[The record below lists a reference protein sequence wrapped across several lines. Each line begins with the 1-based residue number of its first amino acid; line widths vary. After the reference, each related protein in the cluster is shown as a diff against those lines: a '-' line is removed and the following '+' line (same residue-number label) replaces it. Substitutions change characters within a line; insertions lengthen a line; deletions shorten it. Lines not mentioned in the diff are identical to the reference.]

1 MPLLSVI
8 LGIFI
13 ILLLVSKLRWNI
25 FIALLITTFI
35 VGAINGMNVNDIL
48 KSVIK
53 GIGDTTGTIVLI
65 IVFGAMLGKLIEES
79 GAAHTITYW
88 FISLFGE
95 KRLPAALMLTGF
107 AIGLPMIYN
116 ASFLVLI
123 PLVYTFAATTRF
135 PLIYLGIPL
144 CATLSVAHGY
154 LPPHPAPTAVAA
166 MIHANV
172 NLTLLYGIIVG
183 LPAVLLAG
191 PFLARFFKKMIVL
204 PPREL
209 FTPREFQK
217 HELPKIGVSLFTV
230 LIPIIL
236 MVAGAVFNITV
247 GGKSRLASFF
257 SFISDPNFALF
268 FAVMVG
274 IYTLGTRRGKSM
286 DQVMK
291 SLMGSVG
298 SVALIIL
305 IIAAGGAF
313 KQMLIDSGIGKYIEM
328 KAQTMNLSPLL
339 LAWGTAA
346 LLRLAL
352 GSATVA
358 TITAAGMMVPLVSGM
373 GVPAELVVLATGSGS
388 LMFSHFNDTGF
399 WMFKE
404 YFNLSI
410 KQTFMT
416 WTLMECI
423 VSTAGLIGVLILNW
437 LIF

>member
-1 MPLLSVI
+1 MPLLSI
-8 LGIFI
+8 ALGILI
-13 ILLLVSKLRWNI
+13 ILLLVSRLRWNI
-25 FIALLITTFI
+25 FIALLIASFV
-35 VGAINGMNVNDIL
+35 VGAINGMDVSKIL
-48 KSVIK
+48 QSVLFGVGETMGK
-53 GIGDTTGTIVLI
+53 IVLI

-88 FISLFGE
+88 FISIFGE
-95 KRLPAALMLTGF
+95 KRLPVALMLTGF
-107 AIGLPMIYN
+107 AIGLPMVYN

-123 PLVYTFAATTRF
+123 PLVYTFASTTRF
-135 PLIYLGIPL
+135 PLLYLGIPL

-172 NLTLLYGIIVG
+172 NLTLIYGIIIG
-183 LPAVLLAG
+183 IPAILLAG
-191 PFLARFFKKMIVL
+191 PLLARYFKNVIVV
-204 PPREL
+204 PPKEL
-209 FTPREFQK
+209 YTAREFARE
-217 HELPKIGVSLFTV
+217 ELPKIGISIITI

-236 MVAGAVFNITV
+236 MVAGAVFNIV
-247 GGKSRLASFF
+247 WGGKGRLATFF
-257 SFISDPNFALF
+257 NFISDPNFALF

-291 SLMGSVG
+291 SLTNSVG
-298 SVALIIL
+298 SIALIIL

-313 KQMLIDSGIGKYIEM
+313 KQVLVDSGVGGYIEQM
-328 KAQTMNLSPLL
+328 AKNMNASPLI

-358 TITAAGMMVPLVSGM
+358 TITAAGMMVPIVSGM
-373 GVPAELVVLATGSGS
+373 NVSPELVVLATGSGS

-410 KQTFMT
+410 KQTFMS
-416 WTLMECI
+416 WTVMECI
-423 VSTAGLIGVLILNW
+423 VSTAGLLGVLVLDW
-437 LIF
+437 LLF

>member
-1 MPLLSVI
+1 MPLISVI
-8 LGIFI
+8 LGIL
-13 ILLLVSKLRWNI
+13 ILLILVSKLRWNI
-25 FIALLITTFI
+25 FIALLITSFI
-35 VGAINGMNVNDIL
+35 VGSINGMNLTDIL
-48 KSVIK
+48 HSVLK
-53 GIGDTTGTIVLI
+53 GIGDTMGQIVLI

-88 FISLFGE
+88 FISIFGE
-95 KRLPAALMLTGF
+95 KRLPVALMLTGF
-107 AIGLPMIYN
+107 AIGLPMVYN

-166 MIHANV
+166 MMHANV
-172 NLTLLYGIIVG
+172 NLTLLYGIIIG
-183 LPAVLLAG
+183 IPAILLGG
-191 PFLARFFKKMIVL
+191 PFLARFYKNMIVL
-204 PPREL
+204 PPKEL
-209 FTPREFQK
+209 FTPREFTK
-217 HELPKIGVSLFTV
+217 TELPKIGISLLTV

-236 MVAGAVFNITV
+236 MVTGAIFKIAGNPQS
-247 GGKSRLASFF
+247 KSGNFF
-257 SFISDPNFALF
+257 LFISDPNFALF

-274 IYTLGTRRGKSM
+274 IYTLGTKRGKSM

-291 SLMGSVG
+291 SLTGSVG

-313 KQMLIDSGIGKYIEM
+313 KQMLLDSGVGSYIEQ
-328 KAQTMNLSPLL
+328 KAHVMNISPLI

-358 TITAAGMMVPLVSGM
+358 TITAAGMMIPVVSGT
-373 GVPAELVVLATGSGS
+373 GISPELVVLATGSGS

-404 YFNLSI
+404 YFNLTI

-416 WTLMECI
+416 WTVMECI
-423 VSTAGLIGVLILNW
+423 VSTVGLLGVLTLNW
-437 LIF
+437 LL

>member
-1 MPLLSVI
+1 MPLISVV
-8 LGIFI
+8 LAIFI
-13 ILLLVSKLRWNI
+13 LLILVSKLRWNI

-35 VGAINGMNVNDIL
+35 VGAINGMNVSDIL
-48 KSVIK
+48 QSSLL
-53 GIGDTTGTIVLI
+53 GIGETMGKIVLI

-88 FISLFGE
+88 FISIFGE
-95 KRLPAALMLTGF
+95 KRLPVALMLTGF
-107 AIGLPMIYN
+107 AIGLPMVYN

-135 PLIYLGIPL
+135 PLVFLGIPL

-166 MIHANV
+166 MINADI
-172 NLTLLYGIIVG
+172 NLTLLYGIIIG
-183 LPAVLLAG
+183 IPAILLGG
-191 PFLARFFKKMIVL
+191 PFLARFYKNMIVV
-204 PPREL
+204 PPKEL
-209 FTPREFQK
+209 FTPREFSK
-217 HELPKIGVSLFTV
+217 EELPGIGTSLITV

-236 MVAGAVFNITV
+236 MVAGAVYNLGF
-247 GGKSRLASFF
+247 GGQGKLASFF

-274 IYTLGTRRGKSM
+274 IYTLGTRKGKSM
-286 DQVMK
+286 DVVMK
-291 SLMGSVG
+291 SLTGSVG
-298 SVALIIL
+298 SVSLIIL
-305 IIAAGGAF
+305 IIASGGAF
-313 KQMLIDSGIGKYIEM
+313 KQVLIDSGVGKYIEGV
-328 KAQTMNLSPLL
+328 AHTLNASPLI

-358 TITAAGMMVPLVSGM
+358 TITAAGMMLPVISGTNIS
-373 GVPAELVVLATGSGS
+373 PELVVLATGAGS

-423 VSTAGLIGVLILNW
+423 VSTAGLLGVLLLNW
-437 LIF
+437 IIT

>member
-1 MPLLSVI
+1 MPLLIVL
-8 LGIFI
+8 LGII
-13 ILLLVSKLRWNI
+13 ILLVLVSKLRWNV
-25 FIALLITTFI
+25 FIALLITSFI
-35 VGAINGMNVNDIL
+35 LGLLNGMNLTDIL
-48 KSVIK
+48 ASVL
-53 GIGDTTGTIVLI
+53 TGVGETMGKIVLI

-88 FISLFGE
+88 FISIFGE
-95 KRLPAALMLTGF
+95 KRLPLALMLTGF

-123 PLVYTFAATTRF
+123 PLVYTFASTTKF

-172 NLTLLYGIIVG
+172 NLTLLYGIIIAI
-183 LPAVLLAG
+183 PAIALAG
-191 PFLARFFKKMIVL
+191 PFLASFYKKMIVQ
-204 PPREL
+204 PPKEL
-209 FTPREFQK
+209 FTPREFK
-217 HELPKIGVSLFTV
+217 KEELPKIGISLFTV

-236 MVAGAVFNITV
+236 MVTGALYNLFV
-247 GGKSRLASFF
+247 GTTGKLSGMFT
-257 SFISDPNFALF
+257 FISDPNFALF
-268 FAVMVG
+268 FAVMIG

-286 DQVMK
+286 DKVMK
-291 SLMGSVG
+291 SLTDSVG
-298 SVALIIL
+298 SVALIVL

-313 KQMLIDSGIGKYIEM
+313 KQVLIDSGVGKYIEFI
-328 KAQTMNLSPLL
+328 AQKIDASPLI

-358 TITAAGMMVPLVSGM
+358 TITAAGMILPLVTGT
-373 GVPAELVVLATGSGS
+373 GVSPELVVLATGSGS

-416 WTLMECI
+416 WTVMECI
-423 VSTAGLIGVLILNW
+423 VSLAGLLGVLTLNW
-437 LIF
+437 IL

>member
-1 MPLLSVI
+1 MPLISIVIGIAVI
-8 LGIFI
+8 LF
-13 ILLLVSKLRWNI
+13 LVSILRWNI
-25 FIALLITTFI
+25 FIALLVSCFV
-35 VGAINGMNVNDIL
+35 VGGINGMNVYNIL
-48 KSVIK
+48 QSAIA
-53 GIGDTTGTIVLI
+53 GIGETTGKIVLI
-65 IVFGAMLGKLIEES
+65 IVFGSMLGKLIEES

-95 KRLPAALMLTGF
+95 KRLPLALMLTGF
-107 AIGLPMIYN
+107 AIGLPMVYN

-123 PLVYTFAATTRF
+123 PLVYTFASTTRF

-154 LPPHPAPTAVAA
+154 LPPHPAPTTVAA
-166 MIHANV
+166 MIHADV
-172 NLTLLYGIIVG
+172 NLTLLYGIIIG
-183 LPAVLLAG
+183 IPAILIAG
-191 PFLARFFKKMIVL
+191 PFLAQFFKNLIVL
-204 PPREL
+204 PPKEL
-209 FTPREFQK
+209 YTAREFSK
-217 HELPKIGVSLFTV
+217 AELPKIGISLFTI
-230 LIPIIL
+230 LIPILL
-236 MVAGAVFNITV
+236 MVAGAVYSINAGTDARFT
-247 GGKSRLASFF
+247 SFF
-257 SFISDPNFALF
+257 KFIGDPNFALF
-268 FAVMVG
+268 FAVIVG
-274 IYTLGTRRGKSM
+274 IYTLGTRNGRKI

-291 SLMGSVG
+291 SLTNSVG

-313 KQMLIDSGIGKYIEM
+313 KQVLIDSGVGKYIEQVARNM
-328 KAQTMNLSPLL
+328 DASPLI

-358 TITAAGMMVPLVSGM
+358 TITAAGMMVPVVSGL
-373 GVPAELVVLATGSGS
+373 GVSPELVVLATGSGS

-404 YFNLSI
+404 YFNLTI

-423 VSTAGLIGVLILNW
+423 VSTAGLIGVLVLNW
-437 LIF
+437 LL